1 MKKFTETLIEMLID
15 HPELMR
21 VDVEELDGRIQILLT
36 VERSDLG
43 KVIGKKGRNAMA
55 IRTLLTAVAARQN
68 KRVTFDVVE
77 RPDTPL

>member
-1 MKKFTETLIEMLID
+1 MKKLTETLIEMLID

-68 KRVTFDVVE
+68 KRVTFEVVE
-77 RPDTPL
+77 RPDTPS

>member
-1 MKKFTETLIEMLID
+1 MLID

-68 KRVTFDVVE
+68 KRVTFEVVE
-77 RPDTPL
+77 RPDTPS

>member
-36 VERSDLG
+36 VDRSDLG

-68 KRVTFDVVE
+68 KRVKFEVVE
-77 RPDTPL
+77 RPDTAS

>member
-15 HPELMR
+15 HPDLMR

-43 KVIGKKGRNAMA
+43 KVIGKKGRNAIA

-68 KRVTFDVVE
+68 KRVKFEVVE
-77 RPDTPL
+77 RPDTPS

>member
-1 MKKFTETLIEMLID
+1 MKKLTETLIEMLID